1 MQTSTCCVVNVRAS
15 PTAFCQ
21 LRHGTFLRRP
31 HPAGRWP
38 DSDRQRRTLNGAMFS
53 TFASFWLL
61 LAAYLAWFTKAV
73 PIDQRGQATAL
84 LF

>member
-1 MQTSTCCVVNVRAS
+1 
-15 PTAFCQ
+15 
-21 LRHGTFLRRP
+21 
-31 HPAGRWP
+31 
-38 DSDRQRRTLNGAMFS
+38 MFS

-73 PIDQRGQATAL
+73 SIDQRGQATAL